1 MQLPLK
7 LMKQYRPVQGGIAA
21 KIGISI
27 PIRSPGGVFSPY
39 SAMESE
45 IFAGVL
51 LLGEIRVFAWKLGP
65 GFLEALDKEG
75 VEFADSLGHIGGKI
89 PCLPEVLL

>member
-1 MQLPLK
+1 
-7 LMKQYRPVQGGIAA
+7 
-21 KIGISI
+21 
-27 PIRSPGGVFSPY
+27 
-39 SAMESE
+39 MESE

-51 LLGEIRVFAWKLGP
+51 LLGEVRVFAWKLGP